1 MRILHVKVL
10 GMGINGEQ
18 KVKLYE
24 DIMDQ
29 IEGGVLVTD
38 KSIKVEVLEFDKKEV
53 E

>member
-10 GMGINGEQ
+10 GMGINREQ
-18 KVKLYE
+18 KVKLYK
-24 DIMDQ
+24 DIMGQ

-38 KSIKVEVLEFDKKEV
+38 ESIKVEVLEFDKKEV